1 MKRAAAD
8 RRTLSRLV
16 LGRRSGPGPR
26 ALFEFS
32 LPGFFFKLCPLK
44 TNLVLL
50 LDAVDSR
57 LMVRYRVF

>member
-32 LPGFFFKLCPLK
+32 LPVFFKLCPLK